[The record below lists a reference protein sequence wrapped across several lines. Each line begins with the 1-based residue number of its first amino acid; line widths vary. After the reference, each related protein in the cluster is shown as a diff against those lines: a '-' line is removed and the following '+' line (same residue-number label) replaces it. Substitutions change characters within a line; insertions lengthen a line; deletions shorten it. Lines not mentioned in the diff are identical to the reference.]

1 MKKHLITWTMCLSLV
16 LSSTVSVAAAQV
28 AYTTTP
34 AAAAQNAVIPG
45 AATQA
50 VAAQT
55 TEAQSAYAEGEALAI
70 VREKEPPQV
79 TGQAELLAEVGPKAV
94 KAAMEEWNN
103 SGAAMAEVLVQRNRN
118 LQIQEEDT
126 FAIWS
131 VTDRDKSTEQL
142 IQDLYEDPNVIAA
155 EPNYLTYAT
164 DEEEEA
170 DEEESSEEAGEAE
183 TAADSESSADEE
195 PDSNDVNEGAA
206 GTDESKHADTANH
219 GSTSGEAATD
229 TESAAAEEP
238 DSEETGKK
246 ADLTLMQWYTGKEDV
261 TDKKASS
268 EKESA
273 TYTTPLSPTGGYS
286 LEVPGWQE
294 GRTNKDV
301 PENASGTICIM
312 DTGIDTD
319 HPDLKDVLYEFT
331 PEQQAKYG
339 CGKYGFN
346 ASGDGR
352 PVTEQKAVDSHGT
365 HVAGIIAADWD
376 GDGVSGI
383 ANGVKIFSVNV
394 FGGDGTVQET
404 KSIIKGFQFLINC
417 AQEVN
422 LKAVNCSWGTV
433 QTQFVFSVMVD
444 ELGRK
449 GVNTVIAAG
458 NRYCDLDN
466 SIDFGSM
473 AHSEYAIVVDAA
485 SMDGNL
491 TDFSCWGQDATDVL
505 APGGGILSSVT
516 QIVRYDLMDGE
527 PYIYEDNTRFYPEV
541 TASEHLLSIIEQSD
555 GVSAGQQRGI
565 ERFEGENPGVRFFD
579 QNPALSD
586 EAKEMGEIDSANGF
600 DDKRTAAVRLSELK
614 KEERRPDGS
623 YSAVNGYVYMAIPVT
638 SGEEAKWIGVKA
650 AMSDGFKPSG
660 GIDSIT
666 CAGEEGEPVEIDAV
680 CSNILKKGLNTS
692 ATYNIYQ
699 CQWVPLSYNVDGFIE
714 ASNELHVM
722 IREGLSDEKRRNLG
736 LTEYRDPGEITG
748 LYEWED
754 QDQTYVIARIGIGEV
769 IHDSRSYEVTPDT
782 TLYIDNVAVGDESSF
797 TGAYAIMS
805 GTSMAAPTVTGCL
818 GVIAKDEP
826 ESASMTDA
834 ELAQAARER
843 AAKLLAAVDY
853 DENLS
858 GICRTGGRVNLHGQ
872 SDFVR
877 KAPLITRAE
886 VKDQVLNLEGW
897 YFGKKGTITIDGSEV
912 EAGTREDQNIEIPVR
927 SLPNGSHVVA
937 VTNEDGAVNR
947 AVFSVSYEEAEGRK
961 LFEKSYSVPVNDPV
975 FIEDHCDRL
984 YGSMAVGGGKVYTMA
999 LSAKYKMVQGFWCY
1013 DIAQDSWSRISFPE
1027 GFDTQSVPV
1036 NSYACLN
1043 DRLYLCGSCNYK
1055 DEDGEDANKSCL
1067 WSYEPYGD
1075 FWEQLDILMPTGSGG
1090 ICVLHDELFVVDGNV
1105 FGEELEGAKLEGAA
1119 PNSDGDYMSGFYK
1132 VDLAGSRLIRVEGK
1146 LPNRFSSI
1154 EMKLAA
1160 SKDRIYIYGQLDY
1173 SDLDPE
1179 EAAEAKRND
1188 GNADADDSA
1197 GAGGTDVESG
1207 SAGAGDSA
1215 TGKTKGKTPSEGILL
1230 RAAYDASENKM
1241 TVEELT
1247 DTFNKTLGEDLR
1259 CEYEYKMGDIH
1270 PGEHFAI
1277 AGLDDGVAI
1286 IGSSVAGEDLHIIYD
1301 TDQEAVPCDRTTS
1314 YHKAFDPIAAY
1325 CDGTLYVIGYNT
1337 TEPDVMYFRSQV
1349 MTPRASQD
1357 GSGNAGQSG
1366 DGSGG
1371 SSGAGLNDPKVIGGM
1386 TIGLFA
1392 VVVLVLT
1399 LMKRKPRE

>member
-16 LSSTVSVAAAQV
+16 LSSTVSAAAAQV

-34 AAAAQNAVIPG
+34 AAAARNAAIPG
-45 AATQA
+45 AAIQA
-50 VAAQT
+50 AAQNAAIPGT
-55 TEAQSAYAEGEALAI
+55 AAKGANAAMQASAAPGTYADGEALAI

-79 TGQAELLAEVGPKAV
+79 TGQAELLAEVGPEAV
-94 KAAMEEWNN
+94 KAAIEEWNN
-103 SGAAMAEVLVQRNRN
+103 RGAAPAEALVQRNRN

-126 FAIWS
+126 FVIWS

-206 GTDESKHADTANH
+206 DTAEPNDTDASDH

-229 TESAAAEEP
+229 TESAAVEEP
-238 DSEETGKK
+238 DSEEPGTK
-246 ADLTLMQWYTGKEDV
+246 ADLSPMQWYADKGDA
-261 TDKKASS
+261 TDQKASS

-273 TYTTPLSPTGGYS
+273 TYSTPLSPTDGYS

-294 GRTNKDV
+294 GRTNKDA
-301 PENASGTICIM
+301 PANASGTICIM

-331 PEQQAKYG
+331 PEQQARYG
-339 CGKYGFN
+339 CGKYGYN
-346 ASGDGR
+346 ASGDDR

-376 GDGVSGI
+376 GNGVSGI
-383 ANGVKIFSVNV
+383 ANGVRIFSVNV

-404 KSIIKGFQFLINC
+404 KSIIKGFQFLIDC

-433 QTQFVFSVMVD
+433 QTQFVFSVLVD

-458 NRYCDLDN
+458 NRYCDLDD
-466 SIDFGSM
+466 SIDLGSM

-505 APGGGILSSVT
+505 SPGGSILSSVT
-516 QIVRYDLMDGE
+516 QIVRYDLMEGE

-541 TASEHLLSIIEQSD
+541 TASEHLHS
-555 GVSAGQQRGI
+555 GI

-579 QNPALSD
+579 QNPAMSD
-586 EAKEMGEIDSANGF
+586 EAKEIGEIDSANGF
-600 DDKRTAAVRLSELK
+600 DDKRTAAVRLSGLN
-614 KEERRPDGS
+614 KEERRPSGG
-623 YSAVNGYVYMAIPVT
+623 YSATNGYVYMAIPVT
-638 SGEEAKWIGVKA
+638 SGDAAKWIGVKA
-650 AMSDGFKPSG
+650 AMSDGFKPAG

-666 CAGEEGEPVEIDAV
+666 CAGEDGEPVEIDAI

-714 ASNELHVM
+714 ASNELHEM
-722 IREGLSDEKRRNLG
+722 IQAGMSDEKSRDLG
-736 LTEYRDPGEITG
+736 ITDYRDPGEITG
-748 LYEWED
+748 IYEWED
-754 QDQTYVIARIGIGEV
+754 QEQTHVIARIGIGEV
-769 IHDSRSYEVTPDT
+769 IHDGRSYEVTPET
-782 TLYIDNVAVGDESSF
+782 ALYIDNVAVGDESSF

-843 AAKLLAAVDY
+843 AAKLLASVDY

-872 SDFVR
+872 SEFVR

-897 YFGKKGTITIDGSEV
+897 YFGQKGTITIDGVEV
-912 EAGTREDQNIEIPVR
+912 EAGTWEDQNIEIPVR

-947 AVFSVSYEEAEGRK
+947 AVFSVSYEEAEGRR

-984 YGSMAVGGGKVYTMA
+984 YGSMAVCGGKVYTMA

-1027 GFDTQSVPV
+1027 GFDTQSVPA

-1105 FGEELEGAKLEGAA
+1105 FGEELEGAA

-1173 SDLDPE
+1173 SDLEPE

-1188 GNADADDSA
+1188 GIADADDSA
-1197 GAGGTDVESG
+1197 GAGGT
-1207 SAGAGDSA
+1207 AN
-1215 TGKTKGKTPSEGILL
+1215 GKTKGKTPSEGIFL
-1230 RAAYDASENKM
+1230 RLNYDASENKM
-1241 TVEELT
+1241 TAEELT

-1277 AGLDDGVAI
+1277 AGIDDGVAI
-1286 IGSSVAGEDLHIIYD
+1286 IGSSVAGEDVHIIYD
-1301 TDQEAVPCDRTTS
+1301 TEKEAVLYDRTTS

-1325 CDGTLYVIGYNT
+1325 ADGTLYVIGYNT
-1337 TEPDVMYFRSQV
+1337 TEPDVMYFRSHV

-1357 GSGNAGQSG
+1357 ASGSSGGNSSG
-1366 DGSGG
+1366 DSSEG
-1371 SSGAGLNDPKVIGGM
+1371 SSGAGSGGGLNDPKVIGGL

-1392 VVVLVLT
+1392 VVVLVLS